1 MRSVGICREPHG
13 PDSTS
18 LCYNAGI
25 GRVLFGFLSSIQ
37 AHGHMELGD
46 VWSEAPATLSGNC
59 S

>member
-18 LCYNAGI
+18 LYYNVGI

-37 AHGHMELGD
+37 AHGHMELGE
-46 VWSEAPATLSGNC
+46 VRSEALQP
-59 S
+59 